1 MVAPTGKTGEENLDL
16 ADELVYQKLIEGMR
30 KVCLFRPQ
38 LDYFNMLNT
47 WETLPIFN
55 LTALVFRKRLGHF
68 LSVLGEPVPL

>member
-38 LDYFNMLNT
+38 LDDFNMLNT